1 MINAAQKNKALRHQ
15 KKPVSR
21 VKAATRQLN
30 HLNMRARSPTCQ
42 TRPKEGPCIS
52 ISFRC
57 SSIQA
62 GLPTR
67 RKSSQIPLSLD
78 INPSTSRTH
87 RTHKSSRVKII
98 QYRHTMSCR
107 TSLIRKMSVL
117 MSMVQTRSRTRRLL
131 HGSHSTQVIEGRKNR
146 CYPSLQNLSLSIIL
160 THSRHRS
167 LRSSHHS
174 PQTSCPQRWAR
185 SRSIR

>member
-21 VKAATRQLN
+21 VKAATPQLN
-30 HLNMRARSPTCQ
+30 HLNMRARSPTGQ
-42 TRPKEGPCIS
+42 TRSKDGPCIS

-67 RKSSQIPLSLD
+67 RKSLQIPLSLD

-87 RTHKSSRVKII
+87 HTHKSSRAKII

-107 TSLIRKMSVL
+107 TSLTRKMSVHT
-117 MSMVQTRSRTRRLL
+117 SIVQTRSRTRRLL
-131 HGSHSTQVIEGRKNR
+131 HGSHSTRITEGQKNR
-146 CYPSLQNLSLSIIL
+146 CSPSLQNLSLSIIL

-167 LRSSHHS
+167 LLRHPS
-174 PQTSCPQRWAR
+174 PQPSCPQHWAR